1 MTARLL
7 AVLSRLSPLAWWI
20 VALSIGAALVVEGWI
35 LVLRQPVAAYR
46 ELSAARESLR
56 AIAPMMAAQEEEL
69 RRAGARSE
77 ELAQRLNAELG
88 APASEEQLTVSL
100 MRRLD
105 EAATRAGI
113 QLTSLK
119 PASRR
124 QVLSFEELSFD
135 VGAQGRY
142 LALCQWLLNFEQS
155 LGRFATVSDFTMK
168 SSDGGRQVTLSLRLA
183 LYRPFPGG
191 GESR

>member
-1 MTARLL
+1 MTERLL
-7 AVLSRLSPLAWWI
+7 AALSRLSATAWWI
-20 VALSIGAALVVEGWI
+20 LALSIAAALALEGWI
-35 LVLRQPVAAYR
+35 VVLRQPVAAYR
-46 ELSAARESLR
+46 ELAAARESLR
-56 AIAPMMAAQEEEL
+56 AIEPMMAAQEEEL

-77 ELAQRLNAELG
+77 ELARRLNAELG

-105 EAATRAGI
+105 EAAVREGI

-124 QVLSFEELSFD
+124 QVLSFEELSFE

-142 LALCQWLLNFEQS
+142 LALCQWLLNFERS
-155 LGRFATVSDFTMK
+155 LGRFATVSDFTMR
-168 SSDGGRQVTLSLRLA
+168 SNDAGRQVTLSLKLA
-183 LYRPFPGG
+183 LYRPYPA
-191 GESR
+191 EPR